1 MNHEKGVS
9 DHGVFKVRFLYLV
22 GDQLQQRVV
31 EHVFIISTA
40 VLNEKEKNLREQTTE
55 ISELIEDNIK
65 LNKEILLNILFS
77 TGLVI

>member
-31 EHVFIISTA
+31 EHVFIISTT
-40 VLNEKEKNLREQTTE
+40 VFNENEKDVNFILR
-55 ISELIEDNIK
+55 NW
-65 LNKEILLNILFS
+65 N
-77 TGLVI
+77 